1 MRAYHPYQP
10 VGIAEWDTR
19 RWDDLRFP
27 SQGINPAGS
36 PAPAG
41 VDTDTGALSFAG
53 NQDNV
58 VGGIA
63 QMPHSWWIGSTVK
76 PHVHLRFPTSN
87 AGKNTRWQFGYDV
100 ANVNE
105 NFANAIGTYT
115 TLAAITVANPAST
128 VKHVIA
134 GLGDLSMAGKKE
146 SCIILW
152 RLSRLAASD
161 AADDDTN
168 ACLLLE
174 FDIHFQIQKTGT
186 IEEYPA

>member
-1 MRAYHPYQP
+1 M
-10 VGIAEWDTR
+10 GIRRISDQKPDRGEWE
-19 RWDDLRFP
+19 DLRFP

-36 PAPAG
+36 PSPAG

-63 QMPHSWWIGSTVK
+63 QMPHAWKVGSVVK
-76 PHVHLRFPTSN
+76 PHIHLRFPTSD

-100 ANVNE
+100 ASISGD
-105 NFANAIGTYT
+105 FANAIGTYT
-115 TLAAITVANPAST
+115 ALATVTVANPAST
-128 VKHVIA
+128 VKHVVA
-134 GLGDLSMAGKKE
+134 ALGDLAMTGHKE
-146 SCIILW
+146 SAIILW
-152 RLSRLAASD
+152 RVSRLASSD

-174 FDIHFQIQKTGT
+174 FDLHFQIEKAGT
-186 IEEYPA
+186 VPEYPA